1 MVELL
6 TYIAIILFIITFV
19 QIVRI
24 NELLSDLT
32 DKETEEVSEKDNK
45 RNAGLMLI
53 GMIGFFV
60 YFVYQFIASQN
71 IMLPVAASEHGPE
84 IDRMFNVTVLIIT
97 IVFFVTHGFMAW
109 YGFRYYF
116 RKDKK
121 ATFYP
126 HNNKLEIA
134 WTVVPT
140 IVLTGLIFYGLA
152 VWGNVM
158 NPSSKEAMVIEVFG
172 RQFQWAVRYPGGD
185 GELGKANYKLI
196 KGTNALGLDSS
207 DTKAWDDI
215 ITRELHLP
223 VNKPVLLVFRSQDV
237 IHSAYLP
244 HFRVQMN
251 CVPGMT
257 TQFQFTPN
265 MTTDDMRREINNEEF
280 EYAIIC
286 NKICGASHYT
296 MRMKVVV
303 EPEEDYKQWLSEQKV
318 FYAEK
323 ISSQPVERPVEDAKG
338 IKSELIGENE
348 RETTI

>member
-1 MVELL
+1 MVEFFI
-6 TYIAIILFIITFV
+6 YIAIILFIITFV
-19 QIVRI
+19 QIVGI

-32 DKETEEVSEKDNK
+32 DKKTEEVSEKDNK
-45 RNAGLMLI
+45 RNAWLMLI

-71 IMLPVAASEHGPE
+71 ILLPIAASEHGPE
-84 IDRMFNVTVLIIT
+84 IDRMFNITVLIIT
-97 IVFFVTHGFMAW
+97 IVFFITHGLMAW

-116 RKDKK
+116 RKDNK

-140 IVLTGLIFYGLA
+140 IVLTGLIFYGLV

-158 NPSSKEAMVIEVFG
+158 NPSSKEAMVIEVFAK
-172 RQFQWAVRYPGGD
+172 QFQWTVRYPGGD
-185 GELGKANYKLI
+185 EELGKANYKLI

-215 ITRELHLP
+215 VTRELHLP
-223 VNKPVLLVFRSQDV
+223 VNKSVLMVFRSQDV

-257 TQFQFTPN
+257 TQFQFTPT

-280 EYAIIC
+280 DYALIC
-286 NKICGASHYT
+286 NKICGAAHYT

-303 EPEEDYKQWLSEQKV
+303 ESEEDYKQWLSEQSV

-323 ISSQPVERPVEDAKG
+323 ISSQPAEIPIEEAKG
-338 IKSELIGENE
+338 IKSDLIEVKE
-348 RETTI
+348 HKTTI